1 MNNPRLTQFDVKR
14 FEVYSPY
21 GEITLCKYIGCDE
34 VLIIPEGIE
43 KISENAFDY
52 ENHTIKHISLPS
64 TLKCLHEEQFIGFKA
79 LQTIDMSKT
88 RFDTIPEGC
97 FFNSSIREFTVQ
109 GYIQK
114 IERNAFCGC
123 PLLRKVTINETCQIH
138 PYAFGEPNTVGFEE
152 SKSAVLY
159 YPKSYRLK
167 SELNNLPKDIKKKRI
182 GSWF

>member
-1 MNNPRLTQFDVKR
+1 MENPKLSQFDTNR

-21 GEITLCKYIGCDE
+21 GEIVLCKYIGFDE

-43 KISENAFDY
+43 RISDNAFNY
-52 ENHTIKHISLPS
+52 ENSTVRHISLPS
-64 TLKCLHEEQFIGFKA
+64 TLKYLREEQFVGFKS

-88 RFDTIPEGC
+88 SFDTIPEGC

-109 GYIQK
+109 GHINR
-114 IERNAFCGC
+114 IEKNAFWSC
-123 PLLRKVTINETCQIH
+123 PLLEKVTLNENCHIH
-138 PYAFGEPNTVGFEE
+138 PYAFGEPNTVGFDK

-159 YPKSYRLK
+159 YPKNYRFK
-167 SELNNLPKDIKKKRI
+167 SELIQLPKEIKKKKI